1 MIGLLIGTF
10 HLLVMLNACVR
21 SIAGKWAIGSIAAVT
36 RTFLLIAI
44 TMAAARIRVVGAQPT
59 PGLMVAVYAGPAIT
73 FIVLALAFV
82 RRRKTAAGS
91 EAEGAAEK
99 IVRAWLAAAIFDA
112 IFVVVNVG
120 ARVVSSSP

>member
-10 HLLVMLNACVR
+10 HLLVILNACVR
-21 SIAGKWAIGSIAAVT
+21 SIAGKWAVGSIAAVA

-44 TMAAARIRVVGAQPT
+44 TMAAARIRLAGAQPT
-59 PGLMVAVYAGPAIT
+59 AGLMFAVYAGPAMS
-73 FIVLALAFV
+73 FIVLGLAFL
-82 RRRKTAAGS
+82 RRRKTVAGS
-91 EAEGAAEK
+91 EAEIGAEK

-120 ARVVSSSP
+120 ARVISGSP